1 VQRGIKM
8 TGYKVLAAV
17 LWILVVA
24 LIVIGV
30 FVIKLPADAQY
41 NRKFASRVTMAY
53 DQATFEGM
61 KEQVLILWSEMN
73 ETFKGFDYNH
83 TYCSPWY
90 WEQTYDNSL
99 SAQQDYFKQLTR
111 RLDSYSALYQKML
124 TNMTNPV
131 YLEDWYSKSIQNFRD
146 EMKREGGLD
155 WAISGAWYLN
165 FAPAAYWLFWWL
177 IPLEI
182 VLIIVAIVVTAF
194 AWEL

>member
-1 VQRGIKM
+1 M
-8 TGYKVLAAV
+8 TGSKVLAAV

-73 ETFKGFDYNH
+73 ETFRGFDYDH

-111 RLDSYSALYQKML
+111 RLDSYSALYQKMS

-165 FAPAAYWLFWWL
+165 FAPAAYWLLWWL
-177 IPLEI
+177 IPPEI

>member
-1 VQRGIKM
+1 VQGRIEM
-8 TGYKVLAAV
+8 TGYKVLAVV

-24 LIVIGV
+24 LIVIGF

-73 ETFKGFDYNH
+73 ETFKGFDYDH

-99 SAQQDYFKQLTR
+99 SAQQDYLKQLTR
-111 RLDSYSALYQKML
+111 RLDSYSELYQKML

-131 YLEDWYSKSIQNFRD
+131 YLEDWYYKSIQNFRD

-165 FAPAAYWLFWWL
+165 FAPAAYWLLWWL
-177 IPLEI
+177 IPVEI
-182 VLIIVAIVVTAF
+182 GFIIVAIFVTAF